1 MILFQRSAILRAGLE
16 WISSPLT
23 ERSLDLTL
31 RPTLIVL
38 ATLMLLENTT

>member
-23 ERSLDLTL
+23 ERSLDLTQ
-31 RPTLIVL
+31 RPTLIALV
-38 ATLMLLENTT
+38 TSMPLENTT